1 MRVVWGRVWLCVRVR
16 VRVHAR
22 TRISSYVYMCTG
34 VRVYHMYVCMCTCVS
49 TCVREHVYAHHL
61 LCLAQ
66 RGSVIKN
73 SLSVAPCERQ
83 RCRQRHARLQLL
95 LCRVFFSA
103 VACTFAMA
111 NVAAASG
118 AIVAAAL
125 GLIAV
130 AGTATVLRR
139 ITCLSTGIPGIAY
152 ISLSCLVYWDSS
164 LWGCGCGGRCGAGSQ
179 GARGG
184 GND

>member
-1 MRVVWGRVWLCVRVR
+1 
-16 VRVHAR
+16 
-22 TRISSYVYMCTG
+22 
-34 VRVYHMYVCMCTCVS
+34 
-49 TCVREHVYAHHL
+49 VREHVYAHHL

-103 VACTFAMA
+103 VACIFAVA
-111 NVAAASG
+111 NVSAATG

-125 GLIAV
+125 ELITV
-130 AGTATVLRR
+130 VGTATVL
-139 ITCLSTGIPGIAY
+139 
-152 ISLSCLVYWDSS
+152 
-164 LWGCGCGGRCGAGSQ
+164 
-179 GARGG
+179 
-184 GND
+184 